1 PMDMFNSPSY
11 EPWIKLLYDHISPNF
26 YRAEPRRRAWT
37 YLRNLGEVS
46 AGNRG
51 SRKQATYPGER
62 RADGAQRLLTSAQW
76 NEDQVKS
83 NLIDF
88 IKARFGSSGG
98 TLYVMEMVFPKRG
111 MHAAGVA
118 QQFNVETERKEN
130 CQIGVLLFYEA
141 SDRSMLFVDRDLYI
155 PECWISDP
163 ARCRRASIPVDIV
176 YRSKSE
182 IAVELVNRAFA
193 AGLEAQCVL
202 LSVLCSD
209 KAAAQRILQRDRR
222 QHLMTL
228 TPGEFSALNRAW
240 GHQVRTVSHESY
252 AGGGMAR
259 APVRLRRMTL
269 PTNPMSNFDVSYL
282 VETVADRET
291 SRFPGHYY
299 AYTARETATG
309 TLAELVS
316 KLKGMTIHSRRE
328 RDEIGIGRYEVRS
341 WRGWYR
347 HMTLAMVAQTAM
359 ALAKADDAASLS
371 GETGTSGT
379 ATGPLWSV
387 EPGMGSLYRQ
397 DSWAASRCPTIQGT
411 NVCSGVS

>member
-1 PMDMFNSPSY
+1 MDMFNSSSY
-11 EPWIKLLYDHISPNF
+11 ELWIERLYDHISPNF

-46 AGNRG
+46 ADNRG
-51 SRKQATYPGER
+51 SRNHAIFPGER
-62 RADGAQRLLTSAQW
+62 RADGGQRLLTSAQW
-76 NEDQVKS
+76 NEEQVKS
-83 NLIDF
+83 DLIDF

-98 TLYVMEMVFPKRG
+98 TLYVTEMVFPKRG

-118 QQFNVETERKEN
+118 RQFSVETERKEN

-141 SDRSMLFVDRDLYI
+141 SDGSVLFVDRDLYI

-176 YRSKSE
+176 YRSKSA

-193 AGLEAQCVL
+193 AGLAAQCVL
-202 LSVLCSD
+202 FSVLCSD
-209 KAAAQRILQRDRR
+209 KATAQRALQRDQR

-228 TPGEFSALNRAW
+228 TPSEFGAWARTW

-252 AGGGMAR
+252 ASGGIAR

-269 PTNPMSNFDVSYL
+269 ATNPMSSFDVSYL
-282 VETVADRET
+282 VETVADGET
-291 SRFPGHYY
+291 SRVPGHYY

-309 TLAELVS
+309 TLTELVS
-316 KLKGMTIHSRRE
+316 KLKGMAMHSCRQ

-347 HMTLAMVAQTAM
+347 HMTLAMVAQAAM
-359 ALAKADDAASLS
+359 ALAKADDSASSS
-371 GETGTSGT
+371 GKAGTSGT
-379 ATGPLWSV
+379 ETRPLWSAA
-387 EPGMGSLYRQ
+387 PGMASVDHQ
-397 DSWAASRCPTIQGT
+397 DSWVASRCPAIQDP